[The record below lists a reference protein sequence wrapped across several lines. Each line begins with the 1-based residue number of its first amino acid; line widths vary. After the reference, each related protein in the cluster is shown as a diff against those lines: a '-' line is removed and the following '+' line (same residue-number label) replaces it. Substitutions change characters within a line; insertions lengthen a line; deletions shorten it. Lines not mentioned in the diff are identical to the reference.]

1 MSSTP
6 HTGGLEI
13 RSRSAWAQEAVELL
27 SSMRFAISLL
37 TVICIASVIGTV
49 VKQGEPLNNYVNQ
62 FGPFWA
68 ELFGQVNLYTVYS
81 AWWFLLI
88 LAFLVTS
95 TTLCIVRNAPKIM
108 AELRTYKEH
117 IREQSLQAFHHKAQ
131 GRLKDSPEATYTR
144 VAALLVAGGWRAKAQ
159 IRSPEPGGKGSAGT
173 MIAARKGMANK
184 LGYLAAHSSI
194 VLICVGGLSDGDLM
208 VRLQMALQGK
218 SVFSGGGFIT
228 EVPERHRLPEGS
240 LTYRGNVLV
249 PEGGRQGVALLNMP
263 GGVVLQDLPFDI
275 ELKKFIVD
283 YYETGMPKLFASE
296 IVIHDRASGQAI
308 PATVKVNEP
317 AFHRGVAIYQSSFD
331 DGGSRLKLRVL
342 PLGGGKAFEVE
353 GRVGEDTALVSE
365 KERLKLE
372 FAGLKVINVEN
383 FNDTTGAGGSGA
395 DVRKVDLK
403 SSITDHLG
411 TGAKAPGEKTMRNV
425 GPSVTYRLRDESGQA
440 REFHNYMVPFEI
452 DGQMVLLAGVRD
464 NTNEPFR
471 YLRLPVDEQN
481 SIDSWMGL
489 RHALLNAQA
498 RELAARRYAQQATPV
513 GQPELQ
519 PQIQATALR
528 SLALFSGAERPA
540 EGVTAEE
547 APGGLT
553 ALTVFLERSVPEGER
568 PRISEV
574 LLRILNGSLF
584 ELLNLSRQQAGLPP
598 MPAGEKAQV
607 FMTQAVLSLSDSF
620 YYPAPVMA
628 QLASFE
634 QKQASVFQVARAPGK
649 TLVYLG
655 SVLLIIGVFAMLY
668 VRERRLW
675 IWIQDDGT
683 GGTKLSAALSTTRKT
698 LDADQEF
705 ENLKAALL
713 ATPSAPTDA
722 KPATP
727 AASH

>member
-1 MSSTP
+1 MGQPMSSTP
-6 HTGGLEI
+6 HTGGLEV
-13 RSRSAWAQEAVELL
+13 RSRSAFVQEAVELL

-62 FGPFWA
+62 FGPLWA
-68 ELFGQVNLYTVYS
+68 DLFGRVNLYTVYS

-95 TTLCIVRNAPKIM
+95 TTLCILRNAPKIA

-131 GRLKDSPEATYTR
+131 GTVPEEPQAAYDR
-144 VAALLVAGGWRAKAQ
+144 VAALLVARGWRAKAQ
-159 IRSPEPGGKGSAGT
+159 IRTPDGAGKGAAGT

-194 VLICVGGLSDGDLM
+194 VLICIGGLSDGDLM

-218 SVFSGGGFIT
+218 SVFSGGGLIT

-296 IVIHDRASGQAI
+296 IVIHDRATGQAI

-353 GRVGEDTALVSE
+353 GRVGEDTVLSSE
-365 KERLKLE
+365 KEKLKLE

-383 FNDTTGAGGSGA
+383 FNDTSGTGA

-403 SSITDHLG
+403 TSITDHLG
-411 TGAKAPGEKTMRNV
+411 TGAKAPGEKLMRNV
-425 GPSVTYRLRDESGQA
+425 GPSVTYRLRDDSGQA

-481 SIDSWMGL
+481 TMDSWLGL
-489 RHALLNAQA
+489 RHALLNPQA
-498 RELAARRYAQQATPV
+498 REWAARRYAQQATPP

-528 SLALFSGAERPA
+528 ALALFSGAERPA
-540 EGVTAEE
+540 EGVSEEE

-553 ALTVFLERSVPEGER
+553 ALTVFLERSVPDDER
-568 PRISEV
+568 ARISEV

-584 ELLNLSRQQAGLPP
+584 ELLNLSRQQAGMAP
-598 MPAGEKAQV
+598 MPPGEKAQT

-628 QLASFE
+628 QLSSFE

-675 IWIQDDGT
+675 IWIQDDGA
-683 GGTKLSAALSTTRKT
+683 GATKLTAALSTTRKT

-705 ENLKAALL
+705 EQLKAALL
-713 ATPSAPTDA
+713 SPGTRPRAGEIS
-722 KPATP
+722 
-727 AASH
+727 

>member
-13 RSRSAWAQEAVELL
+13 RARSAVVQEAVELL
-27 SSMRFAISLL
+27 SSMRFSISLL

-49 VKQGEPLNNYVNQ
+49 IKQGEPLNNYVNQ

-68 ELFGQVNLYTVYS
+68 DLFGRVNLYTVYS

-88 LAFLVTS
+88 LAFLVIS
-95 TTLCIVRNAPKIM
+95 TTLCIVRNTPKIM

-117 IREQSLQAFHHKAQ
+117 IREQSLQAFHHKVHGTVAETPQ
-131 GRLKDSPEATYTR
+131 AAYDR
-144 VAALLVAGGWRAKAQ
+144 VAALLVAQGWRAKAQ
-159 IRSPEPGGKGSAGT
+159 VRRPGADSKGQAGT

-194 VLICVGGLSDGDLM
+194 VLICVGGLSDGDMM

-218 SVFSGGGFIT
+218 SVFSGGGLIT
-228 EVPERHRLPEGS
+228 EVPEQHRLPEGS

-296 IVIHDRASGQAI
+296 IVIHDRATGDAR

-342 PLGGGKAFEVE
+342 PLGGGKTFEVE
-353 GRVGEDTALVSE
+353 GRVGEDTALVSD

-383 FNDTTGAGGSGA
+383 FTDTTGAVGSGA

-403 SSITDHLG
+403 TSITDHLG
-411 TGAKAPGEKTMRNV
+411 SGAKAPGEKTMRNV

-464 NTNEPFR
+464 NVNEPFR
-471 YLRLPVDEQN
+471 YLRLPVDEN
-481 SIDSWMGL
+481 SAIDSWMIL
-489 RHALLNAQA
+489 RHALLNPQA
-498 RELAARRYAQQATPV
+498 RELAARRYAIQATPP

-519 PQIQATALR
+519 SQIQATALR
-528 SLALFSGAERPA
+528 ALSLFAGSERPA
-540 EGVTAEE
+540 DGVSTED

-553 ALTVFLERSVPEGER
+553 SLTVFLERSVPAEER
-568 PRISEV
+568 ARISEV

-584 ELLNLSRQQAGLPP
+584 ELLNMARQQSG
-598 MPAGEKAQV
+598 MPAMESGERAQS

-649 TLVYLG
+649 TLVYVG

-675 IWIQDDGT
+675 IWIQDDGA
-683 GGTKLSAALSTTRKT
+683 GGSRLSAALSTTRKT
-698 LDADQEF
+698 LDADKEF
-705 ENLKAALL
+705 EALKVALL
-713 ATPSAPTDA
+713 EPV
-722 KPATP
+722 
-727 AASH
+727 AAEGTRR

>member
-13 RSRSAWAQEAVELL
+13 RARSAVVQEAVELL
-27 SSMRFAISLL
+27 SSMRFSISLL

-49 VKQGEPLNNYVNQ
+49 IKQGEPLNNYVNQ
-62 FGPFWA
+62 FGRFWA
-68 ELFGQVNLYTVYS
+68 DLFGRVNLYTVYS

-88 LAFLVTS
+88 LAFLVIS
-95 TTLCIVRNAPKIM
+95 TTLCIVRNTPKIM

-117 IREQSLQAFHHKAQ
+117 IREQSLQAFHHKVHGTVAETPQ
-131 GRLKDSPEATYTR
+131 AAYDR
-144 VAALLVAGGWRAKAQ
+144 VAALLVAQGWRAKAQ
-159 IRSPEPGGKGSAGT
+159 VRRPGADSKGQAGT

-194 VLICVGGLSDGDLM
+194 VLICVGGLSDGDMM

-218 SVFSGGGFIT
+218 SVFSGGGLIT
-228 EVPERHRLPEGS
+228 EVPEQHRLPEGS

-296 IVIHDRASGQAI
+296 IVIHDRATGDAR

-342 PLGGGKAFEVE
+342 PLGGGKTFEVE
-353 GRVGEDTALVSE
+353 GRVGEDTALVSD

-383 FNDTTGAGGSGA
+383 FTDTTGAVGSGA

-403 SSITDHLG
+403 TSITDHLG
-411 TGAKAPGEKTMRNV
+411 SGAKAPGEKTMRNV

-464 NTNEPFR
+464 NVNEPFR
-471 YLRLPVDEQN
+471 YLRLPVDEN
-481 SIDSWMGL
+481 SAIDSWMIL
-489 RHALLNAQA
+489 RHALLNPQA
-498 RELAARRYAQQATPV
+498 RELAARRYAIQATPP

-519 PQIQATALR
+519 SQIQATALR
-528 SLALFSGAERPA
+528 ALSLFAGSERPA
-540 EGVTAEE
+540 DGVSTED

-553 ALTVFLERSVPEGER
+553 SLTVFLERSVPAEER
-568 PRISEV
+568 ARISEV

-584 ELLNLSRQQAGLPP
+584 ELLNMARQQSG
-598 MPAGEKAQV
+598 MPAMESGERAQS

-649 TLVYLG
+649 TLVYVG

-675 IWIQDDGT
+675 IWIQDDGA
-683 GGTKLSAALSTTRKT
+683 GGSRLSAALSTTRKT
-698 LDADQEF
+698 LDADKEF
-705 ENLKAALL
+705 EALKVALL
-713 ATPSAPTDA
+713 E
-722 KPATP
+722 P
-727 AASH
+727 AAAEGTRR

>member
-1 MSSTP
+1 VSETP
-6 HTGGLEI
+6 
-13 RSRSAWAQEAVELL
+13 
-27 SSMRFAISLL
+27 
-37 TVICIASVIGTV
+37 
-49 VKQGEPLNNYVNQ
+49 
-62 FGPFWA
+62 
-68 ELFGQVNLYTVYS
+68 
-81 AWWFLLI
+81 
-88 LAFLVTS
+88 
-95 TTLCIVRNAPKIM
+95 
-108 AELRTYKEH
+108 
-117 IREQSLQAFHHKAQ
+117 QAAY
-131 GRLKDSPEATYTR
+131 DR
-144 VAALLVAGGWRAKAQ
+144 VAALLVAQGWRAKAQ
-159 IRSPEPGGKGSAGT
+159 VRRPGADSKGQAGT

-194 VLICVGGLSDGDLM
+194 VLICVGGLSDGDMM

-218 SVFSGGGFIT
+218 SVFSGGGLIT
-228 EVPERHRLPEGS
+228 EVPEQHRLPEGS

-296 IVIHDRASGQAI
+296 IVIHDRATGDAR

-342 PLGGGKAFEVE
+342 PLGGGKTFEVE
-353 GRVGEDTALVSE
+353 GRVGEDTALVSD

-383 FNDTTGAGGSGA
+383 FTDTTGAVGSGA

-403 SSITDHLG
+403 TSITDHLG
-411 TGAKAPGEKTMRNV
+411 SGAKAPGEKTMRNV

-464 NTNEPFR
+464 NVNEPFR
-471 YLRLPVDEQN
+471 YLRLPVDEN
-481 SIDSWMGL
+481 SAIDSWMIL
-489 RHALLNAQA
+489 RHALLNPQA
-498 RELAARRYAQQATPV
+498 RELAARRYAIQATPP

-519 PQIQATALR
+519 SQIQATALR
-528 SLALFSGAERPA
+528 ALSLFAGSERPA
-540 EGVTAEE
+540 DGVSTED

-553 ALTVFLERSVPEGER
+553 SLTVFLERSVPAEER
-568 PRISEV
+568 ARISEV

-584 ELLNLSRQQAGLPP
+584 ELLNMARQQSG
-598 MPAGEKAQV
+598 MPAMESGERAQS

-649 TLVYLG
+649 TLVYVG

-675 IWIQDDGT
+675 IWIQDDGA
-683 GGTKLSAALSTTRKT
+683 GGSRLSAALSTTRKT
-698 LDADQEF
+698 LDADKEF
-705 ENLKAALL
+705 EALKVALL
-713 ATPSAPTDA
+713 E
-722 KPATP
+722 P
-727 AASH
+727 AAAEGTRR

>member
-1 MSSTP
+1 
-6 HTGGLEI
+6 
-13 RSRSAWAQEAVELL
+13 
-27 SSMRFAISLL
+27 MRFAISLL

-49 VKQGEPLNNYVNQ
+49 IKQGEPLNNYVNQ

-68 ELFGQVNLYTVYS
+68 DLFGRVNLYTVYS

-88 LAFLVTS
+88 LAFLVIS
-95 TTLCIVRNAPKIM
+95 TTLCIVRNTPKIM

-117 IREQSLQAFHHKAQ
+117 IREQSLQAFHHKVHGTVAETPQ
-131 GRLKDSPEATYTR
+131 AAYDR
-144 VAALLVAGGWRAKAQ
+144 VAALLVAQGWRAKAQ
-159 IRSPEPGGKGSAGT
+159 VRRPGADSKGQAGT

-194 VLICVGGLSDGDLM
+194 VLICVGGLSDGDMM

-218 SVFSGGGFIT
+218 SVFSGGGLIT
-228 EVPERHRLPEGS
+228 EVPEQHRLPEGS

-296 IVIHDRASGQAI
+296 IVIHDRATGDAR

-342 PLGGGKAFEVE
+342 PLGGGKTFEVE
-353 GRVGEDTALVSE
+353 GRVGEDTALVSD

-383 FNDTTGAGGSGA
+383 FTDTTGAVGSGA

-403 SSITDHLG
+403 TSITDHLG
-411 TGAKAPGEKTMRNV
+411 SGAKAPGEKTMRNV

-464 NTNEPFR
+464 NVNEPFR
-471 YLRLPVDEQN
+471 YLRLPVDEN
-481 SIDSWMGL
+481 SAIDSWMIL
-489 RHALLNAQA
+489 RHALLNPQA
-498 RELAARRYAQQATPV
+498 RELAARRYAIQATPP

-519 PQIQATALR
+519 SQIQATALR
-528 SLALFSGAERPA
+528 ALSLFAGSERPA
-540 EGVTAEE
+540 DGVSTED

-553 ALTVFLERSVPEGER
+553 SLTVFLDRSVPAEER
-568 PRISEV
+568 ARISEV

-584 ELLNLSRQQAGLPP
+584 ELLNMARQQSG
-598 MPAGEKAQV
+598 MPAMESGERAQS

-649 TLVYLG
+649 TLVYVG

-675 IWIQDDGT
+675 IWIQDDGA
-683 GGTKLSAALSTTRKT
+683 GGSRLSAALSTTRKT
-698 LDADQEF
+698 LDADKEF
-705 ENLKAALL
+705 EALKVALL
-713 ATPSAPTDA
+713 E
-722 KPATP
+722 P
-727 AASH
+727 AAAEGTRR

>member
-1 MSSTP
+1 MSSIP
-6 HTGGLEI
+6 HTGGLQI
-13 RSRSAWAQEAVELL
+13 RSRSAVLQETVELL
-27 SSMRFAISLL
+27 SSMRFSISLL

-49 VKQGEPLNNYVNQ
+49 IKQGEPLNNYVNQ

-68 ELFGQVNLYTVYS
+68 DLFGRLYLYTVYS

-108 AELRTYKEH
+108 AELRTFKEH
-117 IREQSLQAFHHKAQ
+117 IREQSLHAFHHKAQ
-131 GRLKDSPEATYTR
+131 GQVQETPQAAYDR
-144 VAALLVAGGWRAKAQ
+144 VAALLVARGWRAKAQ
-159 IRSPEPGGKGSAGT
+159 IRKPHAGSQATAGT

-218 SVFSGGGFIT
+218 SVFSGGGLIT
-228 EVPERHRLPEGS
+228 EVPEQHRLPEGS

-296 IVIHDRASGQAI
+296 IVIHDRASGQAV

-365 KERLKLE
+365 KEKIQLE

-383 FNDTTGAGGSGA
+383 FNDTTGSGA

-403 SSITDHLG
+403 RSITDHLG
-411 TGAKAPGEKTMRNV
+411 TGAKAPTEKLMRNV

-481 SIDSWMGL
+481 AIDSWLGL
-489 RHALLNAQA
+489 RHALLNPQA
-498 RELAARRYAQQATPV
+498 RELAARRYAQQATPP

-519 PQIQATALR
+519 PQIQATAR
-528 SLALFSGAERPA
+528 RALALFSGDERPA
-540 EGVTAEE
+540 EGVSEKD

-568 PRISEV
+568 ARISEV
-574 LLRILNGSLF
+574 LLRILNGCLF
-584 ELLNLSRQQAGLPP
+584 ELLNLSRQQAGLEP
-598 MPAGEKAQV
+598 MAPGEKAQI

-620 YYPAPVMA
+620 FYPAPVMA

-675 IWIQDDGT
+675 IWIQEDGA

-698 LDADQEF
+698 LDADHEF
-705 ENLKAALL
+705 EQLKAALL
-713 ATPSAPTDA
+713 QGAGAPTNSKTA
-722 KPATP
+722 AA
-727 AASH
+727 AASN

>member
-13 RSRSAWAQEAVELL
+13 RARSAVVQEAVELL
-27 SSMRFAISLL
+27 SSMRFSISLL

-49 VKQGEPLNNYVNQ
+49 IKQGEPLNNYVNQ

-68 ELFGQVNLYTVYS
+68 DLFGRVNLYTVYS

-88 LAFLVTS
+88 LAFLVIS
-95 TTLCIVRNAPKIM
+95 TTLCIVRNTPKIM

-117 IREQSLQAFHHKAQ
+117 IREQSLQAFHHKVHGTVAETPQ
-131 GRLKDSPEATYTR
+131 AAYDR
-144 VAALLVAGGWRAKAQ
+144 VAALLVAQGWRAKAQ
-159 IRSPEPGGKGSAGT
+159 VRRPGADSKGQAGT

-194 VLICVGGLSDGDLM
+194 VLICVGGLSDGDMM

-218 SVFSGGGFIT
+218 SVFSGGGLIT
-228 EVPERHRLPEGS
+228 EVPEQHRLPEGS

-296 IVIHDRASGQAI
+296 IVIHDRATGDAR

-342 PLGGGKAFEVE
+342 PLGGGKTFEVE
-353 GRVGEDTALVSE
+353 GRVGEDTALVSD

-383 FNDTTGAGGSGA
+383 FTDTTGAVGSGA

-403 SSITDHLG
+403 TSITDHLG
-411 TGAKAPGEKTMRNV
+411 SGAKAPGEKTMRNV

-464 NTNEPFR
+464 NVNEPFR
-471 YLRLPVDEQN
+471 YLRLPVDEN
-481 SIDSWMGL
+481 SAIDSWMIL
-489 RHALLNAQA
+489 RHALLNPQA
-498 RELAARRYAQQATPV
+498 RELAARRYAIQATPP

-519 PQIQATALR
+519 SQIQATALR
-528 SLALFSGAERPA
+528 ALSLFAGSERPA
-540 EGVTAEE
+540 DGVSTED

-553 ALTVFLERSVPEGER
+553 SLTVFLERSVPAEER
-568 PRISEV
+568 ARISEV

-584 ELLNLSRQQAGLPP
+584 ELLNMARQQSG
-598 MPAGEKAQV
+598 MPAMESGERAQS

-649 TLVYLG
+649 TLVYVG

-675 IWIQDDGT
+675 IWIQDDGA
-683 GGTKLSAALSTTRKT
+683 GGSRLSAALSTTRKT
-698 LDADQEF
+698 LDADKEF
-705 ENLKAALL
+705 EALKVALL
-713 ATPSAPTDA
+713 E
-722 KPATP
+722 P
-727 AASH
+727 AAAEGTRR

>member
-13 RSRSAWAQEAVELL
+13 RARSAVVQEAVELL
-27 SSMRFAISLL
+27 SSMRFSISLL

-49 VKQGEPLNNYVNQ
+49 IKQGEPLNNYVNQ

-68 ELFGQVNLYTVYS
+68 DLFGRVNLYTVYS

-88 LAFLVTS
+88 LAFLVIS
-95 TTLCIVRNAPKIM
+95 TTLCIVRNTPKIM

-117 IREQSLQAFHHKAQ
+117 IREQSLQAFHHKVHGTVAETPQ
-131 GRLKDSPEATYTR
+131 AAYDR
-144 VAALLVAGGWRAKAQ
+144 VAALLVAQGWRAKAQ
-159 IRSPEPGGKGSAGT
+159 VRRPGADSKGQAGT

-194 VLICVGGLSDGDLM
+194 VLICVGGLSDGDMM

-218 SVFSGGGFIT
+218 SVFSGGGLIT
-228 EVPERHRLPEGS
+228 EVPEQHRLPEGS

-296 IVIHDRASGQAI
+296 IVIHDRATGDAR

-342 PLGGGKAFEVE
+342 PLGGGKTFEVE
-353 GRVGEDTALVSE
+353 GRVGEDTALVSD

-383 FNDTTGAGGSGA
+383 FTDTTGAVGSGA

-403 SSITDHLG
+403 TSITDHLG
-411 TGAKAPGEKTMRNV
+411 SGAKAPGEKTMRNV

-464 NTNEPFR
+464 NVNEPFR
-471 YLRLPVDEQN
+471 YLRLPVDEN
-481 SIDSWMGL
+481 SAIDSWMIL
-489 RHALLNAQA
+489 RHALLNPQA
-498 RELAARRYAQQATPV
+498 RELAARRYAIQATPP

-519 PQIQATALR
+519 SQIQATALR
-528 SLALFSGAERPA
+528 ALSLFAGSERPA
-540 EGVTAEE
+540 DGVSTED

-553 ALTVFLERSVPEGER
+553 SLTVFLDRSVPAEER
-568 PRISEV
+568 ARISEV

-584 ELLNLSRQQAGLPP
+584 ELLNMARQQSG
-598 MPAGEKAQV
+598 MPAMESGERAQS

-649 TLVYLG
+649 TLVYVG

-675 IWIQDDGT
+675 IWIQDDGA
-683 GGTKLSAALSTTRKT
+683 GGSRLSAALSTTRKT
-698 LDADQEF
+698 LDADKEF
-705 ENLKAALL
+705 EALKVALL
-713 ATPSAPTDA
+713 E
-722 KPATP
+722 P
-727 AASH
+727 AAAEGTRR